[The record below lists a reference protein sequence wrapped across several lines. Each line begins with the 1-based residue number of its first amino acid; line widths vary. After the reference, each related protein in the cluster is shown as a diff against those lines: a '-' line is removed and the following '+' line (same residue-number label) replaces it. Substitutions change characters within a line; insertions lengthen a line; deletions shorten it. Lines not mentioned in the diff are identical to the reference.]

1 MNHLKVALFTG
12 NYNHIRDGVSL
23 TLNRWVSFLLE
34 HNVDVLVFGPTIEK
48 PELDH
53 VGELSVVPSVKMPGR
68 PEYLIT
74 TGLPD
79 VNKAKLESFNPDIVH
94 IASPDILGYKALRWA
109 DNAGV
114 PIVSSYH
121 THFTS
126 YLKYYNLG
134 FFETLGWKY
143 LRWFY
148 SHCEHIYV
156 PTKSMAAE
164 LKEKNIGRSPES
176 LKIWARG
183 VDAKQFNPAWRDL
196 GWRNKKGFK
205 NNDIVFSFVS
215 RLVWEKNLKIFAN
228 VIENL
233 HEKYPNVR
241 SMIVGDG
248 PAREEL
254 QELMPTT
261 HFTGFLTGDDLA
273 RAYASSDVFFF
284 PSDTETFGNVTLEAM
299 ASGLPCLVADAQG
312 SKSLVGHNENGFLV
326 SVDNESRFFTC
337 AEKLLTNDSLRSRL
351 GENSLEKANNY
362 TWEKINSD
370 LLDDYMDVLERNSE
384 KN

>member
-1 MNHLKVALFTG
+1 MSHLKVALFTG

-23 TLNRWVSFLLE
+23 TLNRWVSYLLD
-34 HNVDVLVFGPTIEK
+34 HNADVLVFGPTIEN
-48 PELDH
+48 PDLEH
-53 VGELSVVPSVKMPGR
+53 VGKLSVVPSVKMPGR

-79 VNKAKLESFNPDIVH
+79 ASRAELEDFNPDIVH
-94 IASPDILGYKALRWA
+94 IASPDILGYRALKWA
-109 DNAGV
+109 DKKGI

-148 SHCEHIYV
+148 NHCEHIYV
-156 PTKSMAAE
+156 PTKSMADE
-164 LKEKNIGRSPES
+164 LREKNIGRSPDS
-176 LKIWARG
+176 LIIWARG
-183 VDAKQFNPAWRDL
+183 VDTEQFNPARRDL
-196 GWRNKKGFK
+196 KWRKKRGFK
-205 NNDIVFSFVS
+205 DDDIVFSFVS
-215 RLVWEKNLKIFAN
+215 RLVWEKNLRIFAN
-228 VIENL
+228 VLEKL
-233 HEKYPNVR
+233 QEKYPNVR
-241 SMIVGDG
+241 SMVVGDG

-254 QELMPTT
+254 QELMPHT
-261 HFTGFLTGDDLA
+261 HFTGFLTGEDLA

-312 SKSLVGHNENGFLV
+312 SKSLVDHNENGYLI
-326 SVDNESRFFTC
+326 SVDNERRFLSC
-337 AEKLLTNDSLRSRL
+337 AEKLTTDKLLRRRL

-370 LLDDYMDVLERNSE
+370 LLDNYLEVLKRKS
-384 KN
+384 